1 MNNDIIRYV
10 LEQSGGLLIAV
21 ILIVRME
28 AKLDGLTSEIT
39 RLTDTLTRH
48 LILFSQSGK
57 AEK

>member
-28 AKLDGLTSEIT
+28 AKLDGLTNEIT

-48 LILFSQSGK
+48 LILFSQNGK
-57 AEK
+57 SEK

>member
-39 RLTDTLTRH
+39 RLTDTLTGH

-57 AEK
+57 SEK

>member
-28 AKLDGLTSEIT
+28 AKLDGLTNEIT
-39 RLTDTLTRH
+39 RLIDTLTRH
-48 LILFSQSGK
+48 LILFSQNGK
-57 AEK
+57 SEK

>member
-1 MNNDIIRYV
+1 M

-57 AEK
+57 SEK

>member
-21 ILIVRME
+21 ILIMRME
-28 AKLDGLTSEIT
+28 AKLVGLTSEIT

-57 AEK
+57 SEK

>member
-21 ILIVRME
+21 ILIMRME

-39 RLTDTLTRH
+39 RH
-48 LILFSQSGK
+48 LILFSQNGK
-57 AEK
+57 SEK

>member
-1 MNNDIIRYV
+1 M

-21 ILIVRME
+21 ILIMRME

-57 AEK
+57 SEK

>member
-28 AKLDGLTSEIT
+28 AKLDGLTNEIT

-48 LILFSQSGK
+48 LILFSPNGK
-57 AEK
+57 SEK

>member
-1 MNNDIIRYV
+1 MNNDIIQYV

-28 AKLDGLTSEIT
+28 AKLDSLTSEIT

-57 AEK
+57 SEK

>member
-21 ILIVRME
+21 ILIMRME

-39 RLTDTLTRH
+39 RLTDTLTSH

-57 AEK
+57 SEK

>member
-28 AKLDGLTSEIT
+28 AKLDGLTNEIT

-57 AEK
+57 SEK